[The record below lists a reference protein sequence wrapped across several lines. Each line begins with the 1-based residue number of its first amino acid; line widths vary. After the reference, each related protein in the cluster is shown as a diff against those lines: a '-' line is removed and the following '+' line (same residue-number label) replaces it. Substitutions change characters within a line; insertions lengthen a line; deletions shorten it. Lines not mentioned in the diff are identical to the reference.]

1 MATLL
6 PPVTLAIGRETFP
19 LEPVNTVVR
28 DARTFRL
35 ICGRLYL
42 VAEVYVAHDAAC
54 PARLPDYNEASGPC
68 TCGGQAAFDALLKGA
83 KSDGHSWHNTRT
95 GRHGR

>member
-1 MATLL
+1 MQRIALT
-6 PPVTLAIGRETFP
+6 VGRETFT
-19 LEPVNTVVR
+19 LEPVNTVVC

-54 PARLPDYNEASGPC
+54 PARLPDYNPEWAAC
-68 TCGGQAAFDALLKGA
+68 DCGGQRAFDALLDVKRKRGEV
-83 KSDGHSWHNTRT
+83 
-95 GRHGR
+95 

>member
-6 PPVTLAIGRETFP
+6 PPVTLGIGRETFT

-42 VAEVYVAHDAAC
+42 VAEVYVVHDAAC
-54 PARLPDYNEASGPC
+54 PARLPDYNPDFAPC
-68 TCGGQAAFDALLKGA
+68 DCGGQRAFDVLL
-83 KSDGHSWHNTRT
+83 N
-95 GRHGR
+95 GRRR

>member
-1 MATLL
+1 MAASVA
-6 PPVTLAIGRETFP
+6 PVTLGIGRETFT

-54 PARLPDYNEASGPC
+54 PARLPEYNEASGPC
-68 TCGGQAAFDALLKGA
+68 TCGGQRAFDALLQVKA
-83 KSDGHSWHNTRT
+83 KDR
-95 GRHGR
+95 